1 MIVIDFKTG
10 REQEKYKGQVR
21 KYIALLNEIGYKN
34 VEGYLWY
41 IRHKKVIKV

>member
-10 REQEKYKGQVR
+10 REQEKHKEQVR
-21 KYIALLNEIGYKN
+21 SYIALLNDMEYKN